1 MTELTDGIGDG
12 NGVGNGDADKSS
24 APFTDAELTELALAA
39 DPDAPISAD
48 AVPMS
53 VHLAQ
58 FGAPLPAWYMPP
70 AMAMSRAGHRWRVPL
85 VTAIVGAFLL
95 IEALGL
101 CNTYGVLSWA

>member
-1 MTELTDGIGDG
+1 MTGFSDG
-12 NGVGNGDADKSS
+12 NGDHNGPS
-24 APFTDAELTELALAA
+24 APFTDDELTELALAA
-39 DPDAPISAD
+39 DPNAPLSED

-58 FGAPLPAWYMPP
+58 FGAPLPLWYMPP
-70 AMAMSRAGHRWRVPL
+70 AMAVARAGHRWRVPF

-101 CNTYGVLSWA
+101 CNTYGVLNFA